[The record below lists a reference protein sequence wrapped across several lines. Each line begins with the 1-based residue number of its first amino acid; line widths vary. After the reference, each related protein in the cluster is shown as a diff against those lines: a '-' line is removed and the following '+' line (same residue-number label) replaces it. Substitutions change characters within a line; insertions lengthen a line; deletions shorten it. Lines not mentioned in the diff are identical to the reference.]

1 MTRLV
6 RPVWL
11 LGALLF
17 GLTAFVGY
25 TFWRASNVTNE
36 TAAAVRGAGDLR
48 FLSRAL
54 TGSGNAAAE
63 YYASAGAFRDAAVYQ
78 GKLWAIT
85 PDTLWESTESGELR
99 PRFRSGRELPSAP
112 LTTMAVAALP
122 GRDAEL
128 WIGTLGEG
136 VVVFDG
142 RELWQLLPQENAARK
157 VAAVL
162 GLSTGQVL
170 LGTGGAGVLAWDGS
184 RLTRFHDAL
193 LGLTVSALGGTFDDL
208 WIGTRDRG
216 VAHWKAGE
224 STWFSEGSGLPDKQ
238 VLSLAVDGG
247 RAFAG
252 TSLGVGEF
260 RDGKPRR
267 TLAEGSFVTAMAV
280 QGDRLLAGT
289 MEEGIAQIP
298 LEGRAARITAGLEAR
313 EVRRIL
319 SAGEGTYVVYRDGIA
334 LDGRPLVVAGDS
346 LLADGNIAALA
357 VEASGKL
364 WVGYFDHGLDVVEPG
379 QGQALHREDDVV
391 FCVNRVVPRRDGAVI
406 ATANGLVEADGAG
419 RTRRVLTRKDGLI
432 ASHVTDIV
440 MEDDRMI
447 LATPAGLTFLEPGG
461 PQNLYAFHGLV
472 NNHVYA
478 LARGGGRL
486 LAGTLGG
493 VSVLEG
499 GVVKASYTTANSALR
514 QNWISALD
522 VFEGSFYAGTYGA
535 GVYRLDGTTWVGYPD
550 GAFVVNPGALAAGA
564 GALYAGTLEQGLAV
578 LDGGRA
584 RWRYVTAGLPSKNVT
599 AVAVAGGF
607 VYVGTEN
614 GLVRIP
620 ERSLP

>member
-1 MTRLV
+1 MTRLA
-6 RPVWL
+6 RPVRI
-11 LGALLF
+11 LGALFLAIAGF
-17 GLTAFVGY
+17 AGY
-25 TFWRASNVTNE
+25 TFWRAGTVTSESTN
-36 TAAAVRGAGDLR
+36 AVRSAGELR
-48 FLSRAL
+48 FSSRTL
-54 TGSGNAAAE
+54 TGSANPTAE
-63 YYASAGAFRDAAVYQ
+63 YYASAGAFRDAALFQ
-78 GKLWAIT
+78 NKLWAIT
-85 PDTLWESTESGELR
+85 PDTVWESAESGELR

-112 LTTMAVAALP
+112 LTTLAVAALP

-136 VVVFDG
+136 VAVFDG
-142 RELWQLLPQENAARK
+142 RDLRQLSPRETAAKK
-157 VAAVL
+157 VMAVL

-170 LGTGGAGVLAWDGS
+170 LGTAGAGVLAWDGN
-184 RLTRFHDAL
+184 RLTRFHETLA
-193 LGLTVSALGGTFDDL
+193 GLTVSALAGTFDDL

-216 VAHWKAGE
+216 LANWKAGQA
-224 STWFSEGSGLPDKQ
+224 SWFSEGSGLPDKQ

-260 RDGKPRR
+260 RDGKPQR
-267 TLAEGSFVTAMAV
+267 TLAEGSFVTALAV
-280 QGDRLLAGT
+280 EGERLLAGT
-289 MEEGIAQIP
+289 MEEGVAQIP

-319 SAGEGTYVVYRDGIA
+319 TTTEGTYIVYRDGIA
-334 LDGRPLVVAGDS
+334 LDGRPLPVAGDA

-357 VEASGKL
+357 VEPSGKL

-379 QGQALHREDDVV
+379 QAKALHREDDVV
-391 FCVNRVVPRRDGAVI
+391 FCVNRIAPRRDGAVI

-432 ASHVTDIV
+432 ASHITDIV
-440 MEDDRMI
+440 VEDDRLI

-522 VFEGSFYAGTYGA
+522 QFEGAFYAGTYGA
-535 GVYRLDGTTWVGYPD
+535 GVYRLDGTTWSGFPD
-550 GAFVVNPGALAAGA
+550 AAFVVNPGALAAGT

-578 LDGGRA
+578 LDSGRE

-599 AVAVAGGF
+599 AVTVAGGF